1 MFSSKAALMF
11 VLGLG
16 MAGAT
21 SIPAMAQEERF
32 DPVKMR
38 QRIEARLK
46 ESLGVTQEEWKVLQ
60 PKIAK
65 LRDAQKLS
73 QIGFVGRGS
82 YLPSTDAAMQ
92 GPVAVAVR
100 ELQGTVE
107 RKDSTPE
114 QIKVKLQALQDA
126 RAKADADVVAAE
138 AEVKALLNA
147 RQEAVMVSQGLLD

>member
-1 MFSSKAALMF
+1 MLRSKTALMF
-11 VLGLG
+11 VLGLA
-16 MAGAT
+16 MLGAT
-21 SIPAMAQEERF
+21 TVPAMAQDERF

-38 QRIEARLK
+38 ERNEARLK

-65 LRDAQKLS
+65 LREAQRLS
-73 QIGFVGRGS
+73 PIGLARRVG
-82 YLPSTDAAMQ
+82 LAPIDPAPQ
-92 GPVAVAVR
+92 GPVAVAAR
-100 ELQGTVE
+100 ELQATVE
-107 RKDSTPE
+107 KKDSTPE

-126 RAKADADVVAAE
+126 KAKADADVVAAE